1 MTGTGVAPRT
11 SLTIHR
17 VQVGGQ
23 RLVAKCARGGA
34 RSLVRREAELLAA
47 LGGAPVTQLVA
58 LRESDDRTDLVMRDA
73 GAIHLGA
80 PTGCSPAA
88 LHAAVTAATAAVEQ
102 LHASGWSHGAIC
114 GDHLVVDEVGRVTLC
129 SLGSARPLCDDPDAI
144 QEDLAQLRAVI
155 DRLGHHRDPSWN
167 RAASREWQ
175 RLHRRLVHHD
185 GTGPSRSVAALVG
198 GAVALGLVSLVLGAL
213 TQDPDESH
221 AAPLTTA
228 PLTTAPTTTAASTA
242 APSTAA
248 PPTTAA
254 ATDGRLLRVDGRVY
268 RAGQPGDVLA
278 IHDANC
284 TGRPQVLL
292 LRPGTGEVFR
302 FDRWPEADQPVRAR
316 LQLIAPG
323 AERFDTVRR
332 DGCVIA
338 RLVHRDGSTSEVPTP
353 PPDPTNGAPEP

>member
-47 LGGAPVTQLVA
+47 LGDAPVTRLVA

-73 GAIHLGA
+73 GEIHLGA
-80 PTGCSPAA
+80 PTGCSPTA

-114 GDHLVVDEVGRVTLC
+114 GDHLVVDHVGQVTLC
-129 SLGSARPLCDDPDAI
+129 SLGSARPLCDDPGAI
-144 QEDLAQLRAVI
+144 EQDLAQLRTVI
-155 DRLGHHRDPSWN
+155 DRLGRHRDPSWN
-167 RAASREWQ
+167 RAATREWQ
-175 RLHRRLVHHD
+175 RLHRRLVRHD
-185 GTGPSRSVAALVG
+185 GTAPSRSVAALVG
-198 GAVALGLVSLVLGAL
+198 GAVALGLVSLVLGSL
-213 TQDPDESH
+213 TQDPDETH

-228 PLTTAPTTTAASTA
+228 PPTTV
-242 APSTAA
+242 

-254 ATDGRLLRVDGRVY
+254 ATDGQLLRVDGRVY
-268 RAGQPGDVLA
+268 RAGEPGDVLA

-323 AERFDTVRR
+323 AERLDTVRR
-332 DGCVIA
+332 DGCVSA
-338 RLVHRDGSTSEVPTP
+338 RLVHTDGSTSEVLTP
-353 PPDPTNGAPEP
+353 PADPTNGAPEP

>member
-1 MTGTGVAPRT
+1 MTGIGVAPRT

-73 GAIHLGA
+73 GEIHLGA

-88 LHAAVTAATAAVEQ
+88 LHAAITAATAAVEQ
-102 LHASGWSHGAIC
+102 LHACGWSHGAIC

-144 QEDLAQLRAVI
+144 EQDLAQLRAVI
-155 DRLGHHRDPSWN
+155 DRLGRHRDPSWN
-167 RAASREWQ
+167 RADTREWQ
-175 RLHRRLVHHD
+175 RLHRRLVHQD

-198 GAVALGLVSLVLGAL
+198 GAVTLGVVSLALGAL
-213 TQDPDESH
+213 TQTPDESH
-221 AAPLTTA
+221 AAPATTAAPTTA
-228 PLTTAPTTTAASTA
+228 PPTTTPTTTAATE
-242 APSTAA
+242 
-248 PPTTAA
+248 
-254 ATDGRLLRVDGRVY
+254 GQLLGVDGRVY

-278 IHDANC
+278 VHDANC

-302 FDRWPEADQPVRAR
+302 FDRWPEADRPVHAR
-316 LQLIAPG
+316 LHLVAPG
-323 AERFDTVRR
+323 AEQFDTVRS
-332 DGCVIA
+332 DGCVSA